1 MRGKRNFHLLS
12 QPEVIIIPMIDIML
26 FLLVFFMVS
35 TIYTLPVNLPAAQA
49 ARSETKPTVV
59 SVTVNKAGHV
69 FYDMDAKPTAGISE
83 RVKKT
88 LAEKPETIFVIR
100 GDRDTNYADVTS
112 VLDSLKA
119 AGARHVSLAAESGKR

>member
-35 TIYTLPVNLPAAQA
+35 TIYMVHLNTLP
-49 ARSETKPTVV
+49 
-59 SVTVNKAGHV
+59 VTVNKAGHV

-100 GDRDTNYADVTS
+100 GDRDTNYADITS

>member
-1 MRGKRNFHLLS
+1 MN
-12 QPEVIIIPMIDIML
+12 
-26 FLLVFFMVS
+26 
-35 TIYTLPVNLPAAQA
+35 TLAVNLPAAQA

-69 FYDMDAKPTAGISE
+69 FYDMDTKPTAGISE

-100 GDRDTNYADVTS
+100 GDRDTNYADITS

>member
-26 FLLVFFMVS
+26 FLLVFFMVNLN
-35 TIYTLPVNLPAAQA
+35 TLPVNLPAAQA

-69 FYDMDAKPTAGISE
+69 FYDMDTKPTAGISE

-100 GDRDTNYADVTS
+100 GDRDTNYADITS

>member
-35 TIYTLPVNLPAAQA
+35 TIYMVHLNTLPVNLPAAQA
-49 ARSETKPTVV
+49 AQSETKPTVV

-69 FYDMDAKPTAGISE
+69 FYDMDAKPTVGISE

-88 LAEKPETIFVIR
+88 LAEREPGLLRKRFTVYSSP
-100 GDRDTNYADVTS
+100 
-112 VLDSLKA
+112 SLC
-119 AGARHVSLAAESGKR
+119 SLSGFFSPFFSK